1 MGSPAK
7 MKKHYDSPRRPWD
20 KERLEEDQ
28 TVLKAYGLR
37 RKQELHRAETATR
50 HIRRR
55 ARKLFAEGNPEKE
68 SVILKKMYD
77 MGLTEKEATLERVL
91 ALKMSELL
99 ERRLQTIVRKKK
111 LANSLI
117 QARQFITHG
126 HITVAGRKVTSPS
139 HLVSRDDEDSVAFL
153 INSSLTSTFKYADKT
168 KEHKPSEMPAEKAK
182 EVTAAAKAEPS
193 KEEKKDET
201 AVLKQPKENVEKEAA
216 KASEKP
222 VEKAPVEKEVTGAPT
237 SVK

>member
-20 KERLEEDQ
+20 KERLEEDR

-68 SVILKKMYD
+68 SVILRKMYD
-77 MGLTEKEATLERVL
+77 LGLTEKDATLERVL

-111 LANSLI
+111 LANSLK

-139 HLVSRDDEDSVAFL
+139 HLVSRDDENSIEFA
-153 INSSLTSTFKYADKT
+153 INSALTSNFKYADKT
-168 KEHKPSEMPAEKAK
+168 KEHKPSEMPAEKSK
-182 EVTAAAKAEPS
+182 ESTVVAKAEPS
-193 KEEKKDET
+193 KEEKKNEV
-201 AVLKQPKENVEKEAA
+201 AVDKQPKENVEKEEA

-222 VEKAPVEKEVTGAPT
+222 VEKAPVEKEVVGAT
-237 SVK
+237 NSVK